1 MDRLDQ
7 DLSGPDPS
15 SCCRRSTPSP
25 HSRNPNCSPGTGMD
39 PIQQKVL
46 QYMPVAFA
54 VMFVFFPAGL
64 VLYWTVSNLLQIAQ
78 QWQINRML
86 ERDNA
91 AAAAAAKRWRF
102 AMTSDE

>member
-1 MDRLDQ
+1 VLPALYAITAFAQ
-7 DLSGPDPS
+7 SKLQPPA
-15 SCCRRSTPSP
+15 P
-25 HSRNPNCSPGTGMD
+25 GMD

-91 AAAAAAKRWRF
+91 AAAAAAKR
-102 AMTSDE
+102 